1 MYALQNYTYKSR
13 VPFKVSAGDRKMLH
27 RFLSLKIALA
37 AVLTFSAVA
46 FAKQARQSATS
57 NDQKANAAAAAAPA
71 PFHDISG
78 TWEPANGPG
87 DGIQPYGVS
96 AMPND
101 GKPEHQLPYTPYGLQ
116 VYKSH
121 KALIGP
127 NEVRPTSFNDPR
139 DTCEPLGFPRAN
151 FYNFKETQ
159 IMQNEYKVAVLYEY
173 GEAWRVI
180 WTDGREVPKLVDG
193 GVLIGEEIR
202 EPRFYGYSV
211 GKWVDDTT
219 LVVQTVGTMPEDKVW
234 LDGTGRPISD
244 QLHVEER
251 FHRVNYDRMELTV
264 TIDDPKMYTKPW
276 LAMNKFP
283 LRLQDPHK
291 DVIEMY
297 CSPSEME
304 KYNKLF
310 GGPAGATGSNDPGK

>member
-1 MYALQNYTYKSR
+1 MVSKLRYRLMSLLVAL
-13 VPFKVSAGDRKMLH
+13 
-27 RFLSLKIALA
+27 LA
-37 AVLTFSAVA
+37 AWIISPLG
-46 FAKQARQSATS
+46 FAQDVRPQNTEPSKGRRST
-57 NDQKANAAAAAAPA
+57 AAPA
-71 PFHDISG
+71 PRHDISG

-87 DGIQPYGVS
+87 DGIQPFGVK

-101 GKPEHQLPYTPYGLQ
+101 GKPEHQLPYTPYGLKT
-116 VYKSH
+116 YNSH
-121 KALIGP
+121 KALIGS
-127 NEVRPTSFNDPR
+127 NEVVPTSFNDPR

-151 FYNFKETQ
+151 FYNLRETQ
-159 IMQNEYKVAVLYEY
+159 IMEDQYKVAVLYEY

-193 GVLIGEEIR
+193 GVQIGEEIR

-219 LVVQTVGTMPEDKVW
+219 LVVQTVGMMPEDRVW

-244 QLHVEER
+244 QLRVEER
-251 FHRVNYDRMELTV
+251 FHRVDHDLMELTV

-276 LAMNKFP
+276 LAMDKFP
-283 LRLQDPHK
+283 LRLKDPHY
-291 DVIEMY
+291 DVTEMY
-297 CSPSEME
+297 CSLSEME

-310 GGPAGATGSNDPGK
+310 GNPVSTTDGHEPGK